1 MSLYIYDNSFPI
13 FYLHSFDHEFETAS
27 INMIKSWRN
36 TCTVVSLCVMTIM
49 VVNSPKN
56 HLQYP
61 SHI

>member
-1 MSLYIYDNSFPI
+1 MITLSLFSTCLLLIMN
-13 FYLHSFDHEFETAS
+13 LKTAS

-56 HLQYP
+56 HLQDP